1 MKLLATD
8 YDGTLLFGDALLQ
21 DDLDAIRRWREEGN
35 LFAIVTGRSHESMM
49 KQIAEYGL
57 ELDYLVTNNGGM
69 IFDQDGKNLLA
80 TQLDTIT
87 AIDLMFA
94 SHEMGDVVSYVAN
107 DGYNRHKV
115 VVNPGLPDHRYP
127 HMQPD
132 WTEEQIMDSAN
143 FAQIVFSMR
152 DRDAA
157 MEFADKVNMYFG
169 NSVNAFANNC
179 VVDVVPN
186 GTSKAS
192 GLEFITAY
200 STLDDDDVYAIGDS
214 NNDIPMLEAAAHPAV
229 IAAAPAEVLEVVD
242 DRVYPTVAA
251 FIEDI
256 EHSA

>member
-8 YDGTLLFGDALLQ
+8 YDGTLLFGDTLLQ
-21 DDLDAIRRWREEGN
+21 EDLDAIHKWREDGN

-57 ELDYLVTNNGGM
+57 QLDYLVTNNGGM
-69 IFDQDGKNLLA
+69 IFDKEGKNLLA
-80 TQLDTIT
+80 SQLDTIT

-94 SHEMGDVVSYVAN
+94 CHEQDDVVSYVVN
-107 DGYNRHKV
+107 DGYNRHKIT
-115 VVNPGLPDHRYP
+115 VNPNLVDHRYP
-127 HMQPD
+127 HMQDD
-132 WTEEQIMDSAN
+132 WSEEQIMDSAH

-157 MEFADKVNMYFG
+157 TEFADKVNMYFG
-169 NSVNAFANNC
+169 ATVTAFANNC

-186 GTSKAS
+186 GTSKAT

-200 STLDDDDVYAIGDS
+200 SDVDEDDVYAIGDS
-214 NNDIPMLEAAAHPAV
+214 NNDIPMLEMAAHPAV

-242 DRVYPTVAA
+242 TAYPTVAS

-256 EHSA
+256 EKAG